1 MIVHLLRHGE
11 TAHNR
16 DGLGLGR
23 RDEPLTETGRR
34 QVAAAVDSLVA
45 LPLQR
50 VYASPLARA
59 RLPAEALATRLDVPL
74 SVNDALTEM
83 DVGET
88 ESLPFAEMRSRFPE
102 FLESWHGDD
111 VFTVRMPGGE
121 SLEDVW
127 RRLDA
132 VVTAIGV
139 DAHDEVAIVSHNFVI
154 RLLLCRWLGLPPE
167 RFRSFHVDLAS
178 ITTLAVE
185 APVPRIVRLNDN
197 CHLQL
202 LEPSVNQP

>member
-1 MIVHLLRHGE
+1 VIVHLLRHGE
-11 TAHNR
+11 TAMNR

-23 RDEPLTETGRR
+23 RDEPLTGLGRR
-34 QVAAAVDSLVA
+34 QGAEAVTSLA
-45 LPLQR
+45 R
-50 VYASPLARA
+50 RAIGGVYSSPLSRA
-59 RLPAEALATRLDVPL
+59 RMPAERLAHERGVELV
-74 SVNDALTEM
+74 VEDALTEM

-88 ESLPFAEMRSRFPE
+88 EGLPLAEMRRRFPE
-102 FLESWHGDD
+102 FIDRWRGADA
-111 VFTVRMPGGE
+111 VAVPMPGGE

-132 VVTAIGV
+132 VVEAVEGEKR
-139 DAHDEVAIVSHNFVI
+139 DEVAIVSHNFVI

-178 ITTLAVE
+178 ITTIDVGS
-185 APVPRIVRLNDN
+185 PVATIVRLNDT

-202 LEPSVNQP
+202 LESSVNQP

>member
-1 MIVHLLRHGE
+1 VIVHLLRHGE

-34 QVAAAVDSLVA
+34 QVEAAVHSLAGLA
-45 LPLQR
+45 LKG

-59 RLPAEALATRLDVPL
+59 RIPAEALAARLDVPL
-74 SVNDALTEM
+74 SVNAALTEM

-88 ESLPFAEMRSRFPE
+88 ENLPFAEMRRRFPD
-102 FLESWHGDD
+102 FLERWRGEGA
-111 VFTVRMPGGE
+111 FTVRMPGGE

-127 RRLDA
+127 QRLDA
-132 VVTAIGV
+132 VVSTIERAG
-139 DAHDEVAIVSHNFVI
+139 HDEIAVVSHNFVI
-154 RLLLCRWLGLPPE
+154 RLLMCRWLGLPPA

-178 ITTLAVE
+178 ITTLALG
-185 APVPRIVRLNDN
+185 APVPRIIRLNDT

-202 LEPSVNQP
+202 LESSVNQP